1 MCPNDKS
8 LPLRPELPEE
18 RPHPASQPRPPF
30 CLFPSTSPEMPL
42 ENTSA
47 PQKSPAYYQNM
58 RAPPRPRKTRDQSP
72 RSMPSTKGSLTSPR
86 LASNRPWRHSLDH
99 DFLL

>member
-42 ENTSA
+42 ENTTA

-58 RAPPRPRKTRDQSP
+58 RAPPPPPQDEGPKSE
-72 RSMPSTKGSLTSPR
+72 
-86 LASNRPWRHSLDH
+86 RHALHKREPDKPQAGIQQA
-99 DFLL
+99 LEAQLGP